1 MKNVKDN
8 PEESNPVHTP
18 TPPQV
23 MDPSQPLKQKGQ
35 RDRNEENKEGRKKS
49 GGKKTTSGKNKPGR
63 EKLTPSEE
71 L

>member
-1 MKNVKDN
+1 MKKPTHDN
-8 PEESNPVHTP
+8 PSKKNPVHTP

-23 MDPSQPLKQKGQ
+23 MDPSQPPKPEAQK
-35 RDRNEENKEGRKKS
+35 EENKKKEN
-49 GGKKTTSGKNKPGR
+49 KNPDKNEQCN